1 MPEMSGNT
9 HKRKAEEPFRNNF
22 RNFHTVKLLAFLFRQ
37 NTLDCPA
44 QGSYSL
50 ATKSDCPDLT
60 GQVEKVPIRTL
71 NVSGQRRA
79 IKILDDFP
87 ARQEGFTFDRQVRR
101 QRRAFLDEN
110 GHRSIDVWHLC

>member
-71 NVSGQRRA
+71 NVPGHRRA
-79 IKILDDFP
+79 INILTPSP
-87 ARQEGFTFDRQVRR
+87 ARHNNSTSHPPRP
-101 QRRAFLDEN
+101 
-110 GHRSIDVWHLC
+110 